1 MDERYDS
8 YCAVDP
14 LFYDAL
20 TNTKAR
26 TTEYGEDLL
35 LPDGWKRAAQN
46 DWTVVGPDEDPLP
59 PQGWKVH
66 ISARREDAAEVLALV
81 WEHCT
86 TRGIAFKFLRGPQ
99 MLLMRNSKYAG
110 RGSSGKFITVYPH
123 DDAELERICA
133 DLSALLAG
141 REGPYILSD
150 LRYGAG
156 PVYVRYGGFAARYCL
171 DDSGKVVPAIEDAT
185 GTLVPDRRDPVF
197 KVPDWIELPAFLR
210 PHLEARGNAKV
221 ASVPY
226 AIEKVLHFSNGGGLY
241 MGRDTRTGT
250 PVVLK
255 EARPHAG
262 LDATGADA
270 VTRLRHE
277 RDTLRRLADVPQVA
291 RVHDDF
297 PLGDHDFLA
306 LELIEGEPLNKALV
320 RRYPLTR
327 PDASADD
334 LRAFT
339 DWALD
344 THAQVER
351 VVRDIHRHG
360 VVYGDL
366 HLFNVM
372 VGPDDRVTLLDFEAA
387 RDVTEDARPA
397 LRNQAFAAPRDR
409 TGFAVDEYALACLRL
424 ALFLPLT
431 AVLRLAPDKAAH
443 FAEIIR
449 SRFPDVPASYLD
461 DAVRV
466 IRGDDAPPTLSLTLD
481 RDRIATGILATATP
495 EREDRLFPGDIEQF
509 RSGGLSLG
517 YGAAGI
523 LWTLHTCG
531 AGRFPDHEQWL
542 ADRVA
547 PPPSGSR
554 LGLWDGLHGVAFA
567 LHTLGRTAEAV
578 DLLELCLGEPWRDL
592 NTDLVSGLA
601 GVGLSLDHF
610 ARVTGD
616 AAVRD
621 AGEDVLKLLAE
632 RLDAAPPPGE
642 ISGGSHP
649 YAGLTRGWSGPAM
662 LFLQR
667 YEHTGDPAL
676 LDLAARALRRDLHA
690 CVIRDDGSMSVNEGW
705 RTMPYLAH
713 GSVGIGLALDRYL
726 AHRPSDEF
734 APASAAI
741 RQSARSPF
749 YAQSGLFAGRAGIVA
764 YLAGRVALGTLEDV
778 TDLARQAGALVWHAL
793 PYGEH
798 LTFPGEQLLR
808 LSTDLATGSAG
819 VLLALAMARDP
830 ESVALPLLAPTGV
843 ASRTVPAQRTVVPA
857 GAPA

>member
-26 TTEYGEDLL
+26 TTEYGEDLI
-35 LPDGWKRAAQN
+35 LPDGWKRAPQQ

-66 ISARREDAAEVLALV
+66 ISARREDAAEVLTIV
-81 WEHCT
+81 WDYCT
-86 TRGIAFKFLRGPQ
+86 TRGIGFKFLRGPQ

-123 DDAELERICA
+123 DDAELEQVCA

-150 LRYGAG
+150 LRYGDG

-171 DDSGKVVPAIEDAT
+171 DDSGKVVPAIANAT

-197 KVPDWIELPAFLR
+197 TVPEWVELPAFLR
-210 PHLEARGNAKV
+210 PHLEARGAAKV

-241 MGRDTRTGT
+241 TGRDTRTGDR
-250 PVVLK
+250 VVLK

-270 VTRLRHE
+270 VTRLRRE
-277 RDTLRRLADVPQVA
+277 RDMLRALADVPRVA
-291 RVHDDF
+291 RVHDEF
-297 PLGDHDFLA
+297 RLGDHDFLA
-306 LELIEGEPLNKALV
+306 LDFIEGEPLNKALV
-320 RRYPLTR
+320 RRYPLTG
-327 PDASADD
+327 PDATDDD
-334 LRAFT
+334 LRTFT

-344 THAQVER
+344 VHAQVER
-351 VVRDIHRHG
+351 VIREIHRRG
-360 VVYGDL
+360 IVYGDL

-372 VGPDDRVTLLDFEAA
+372 VGPDDRITLLDFEAA
-387 RDVTEDARPA
+387 RDIAEDARPA

-431 AVLRLAPDKAAH
+431 AVLRLAPEKAAH
-443 FAEIIR
+443 FASIIR
-449 SRFPDVPASYLD
+449 SRFPVPAEYTD

-466 IRGDDAPPTLSLTLD
+466 IRGDDAPPAPPITLD

-495 EREDRLFPGDIEQF
+495 TREDRLFPGDIEQF

-517 YGAAGI
+517 YGAAGV

-531 AGRFPDHEQWL
+531 AGRFPEHEQWL

-567 LHTLGRTAEAV
+567 LDALGRTGEAR
-578 DLLELCLGEPWRDL
+578 DLLDICLGEPWRDL
-592 NTDLVSGLA
+592 NHDLVSGLA
-601 GVGLSLDHF
+601 GVGLSLDRF
-610 ARVTGD
+610 GER
-616 AAVRD
+616 AAADEV
-621 AGEDVLKLLAE
+621 VSLLAD
-632 RLDAAPPPGE
+632 RLDAAPPPAD
-642 ISGGSHP
+642 ISGRSHP
-649 YAGLTRGWSGPAM
+649 HAGLTRGWSGPAM
-662 LFLQR
+662 LFLRR
-667 YEHTGDPAL
+667 YETTRDPAL
-676 LDLAARALRRDLHA
+676 LDLAARALDRDLHA
-690 CVIRDDGSMSVNEGW
+690 CVLTDDGAMHVNEGW

-713 GSVGIGLALDRYL
+713 GSAGIGIALDRYL
-726 AHRPSDEF
+726 RHAPSERFRD
-734 APASAAI
+734 ASDAI
-741 RQSARSPF
+741 SRAARSPF

-764 YLAGRVALGTLEDV
+764 YLASRVGAGIVADAPE
-778 TDLARQAGALVWHAL
+778 LARQAGALVWHAL
-793 PYGEH
+793 PYGDH
-798 LTFPGEQLLR
+798 LAFPGEQLLR
-808 LSTDLATGSAG
+808 LSTDVATGSAG
-819 VLLALAMARDP
+819 VLLALTMARDP
-830 ESVALPLLAPTGV
+830 EGTALPLLAPTTT
-843 ASRTVPAQRTVVPA
+843 ADAPAPRTAVPA

>member
-20 TNTKAR
+20 TNTKAP
-26 TTEYGEDLL
+26 TTEYGEGLS

-46 DWTVVGPDEDPLP
+46 DWTVIGPDEDPLP

-66 ISARREDAAEVLALV
+66 ISARREDAAEVLTIA
-81 WEHCT
+81 WNYCT
-86 TRGIAFKFLRGPQ
+86 ARGIGFKFLRGPQ

-110 RGSSGKFITVYPH
+110 RGTSGKFITVYPH
-123 DDAELERICA
+123 DEAELA
-133 DLSALLAG
+133 DVCEDLAVLLTG

-150 LRYGAG
+150 LRYGDG

-171 DDSGKVVPAIEDAT
+171 DGSGKVVPAIEDGT

-197 KVPDWIELPAFLR
+197 TVPEWVTLPAFLR
-210 PHLEARGNAKV
+210 PHLEARGNTKV

-241 MGRDTRTGT
+241 TGRDTRTGT
-250 PVVLK
+250 QVVLK

-277 RDTLRRLADVPQVA
+277 RDTLRRLAAVPQIA

-297 PLGDHDFLA
+297 LLGDHDFLA
-306 LELIEGEPLNKALV
+306 LERIDGEPLNRALV
-320 RRYPLTR
+320 RRYPLTA
-327 PDASADD
+327 PDTAADD
-334 LRAFT
+334 LRTFT
-339 DWALD
+339 AWALD

-351 VVRDIHRHG
+351 VVREIHRHG

-372 VGPDDRVTLLDFEAA
+372 VGPDDRITLLDFEAA
-387 RDVTEDARPA
+387 RDVAEDARPA

-431 AVLRLAPDKAAH
+431 AVLRLAPEKAAH
-443 FAEIIR
+443 FAAIIR
-449 SRFPDVPASYLD
+449 ARFPDVPESYLA

-466 IRGDDAPPTLSLTLD
+466 IRGGDAPPARPLTLE

-523 LWTLHTCG
+523 LWTLQACG

-547 PPPSGSR
+547 PPASGSR
-554 LGLWDGLHGVAFA
+554 LGLWDGLHGVAYA
-567 LHTLGRTAEAV
+567 LHTLGRTAEAL
-578 DLLELCLGEPWRDL
+578 DLLEICLGEPWREL

-601 GVGLSLDHF
+601 GVGLSLDFF
-610 ARVTGD
+610 AATTDDPALRT
-616 AAVRD
+616 AAD
-621 AGEDVLKLLAE
+621 QVLRLCVD

-642 ISGGSHP
+642 ISGGNHP
-649 YAGLTRGWSGPAM
+649 YAGLTRGWTGPAM
-662 LFLQR
+662 LFLRR
-667 YEHTGDPAL
+667 YEQTRDPAL
-676 LDLAARALRRDLHA
+676 LDLADRALRRDLHA
-690 CVIRDDGSMSVNEGW
+690 CVIRDDGTMSVNEGW

-713 GSVGIGLALDRYL
+713 GSAGIGLALDRFL
-726 AHRPSDEF
+726 THRASADFER
-734 APASAAI
+734 ASAAI
-741 RQSARSPF
+741 RGSARSPF

-764 YLAGRVALGTLEDV
+764 YLAGRVALGRIED
-778 TDLARQAGALVWHAL
+778 TPDLARQAGALVWHAL
-793 PYGEH
+793 PYREH
-798 LTFPGEQLLR
+798 LVFPGEQLLR

-819 VLLALAMARDP
+819 VLLALTMAREP
-830 ESVALPLLAPTGV
+830 EGTALPLLAPTAV
-843 ASRTVPAQRTVVPA
+843 PTHRAPASRTAIPA

>member
-26 TTEYGEDLL
+26 TTEYGEELV
-35 LPDGWKRAAQN
+35 LPDGWKRAAQD
-46 DWTVVGPDEDPLP
+46 DWTVVGPDGDRLP
-59 PQGWKVH
+59 AQGWKVH

-81 WEHCT
+81 WDYCT
-86 TRGIAFKFLRGPQ
+86 ARGIGFKFLRGPQ

-110 RGSSGKFITVYPH
+110 RGSSGKFVTVYPH
-123 DDAELERICA
+123 DDTELETVCT
-133 DLSALLAG
+133 DLNALLAG

-150 LRYGAG
+150 LRYGDG

-171 DDSGKVVPAIEDAT
+171 DESGKVVPAIADAT
-185 GTLVPDRRDPVF
+185 GTLVPDRREPVF
-197 KVPDWIELPAFLR
+197 TVPAWVELPTFLR
-210 PHLEARGNAKV
+210 PHLEARGAAKV

-241 MGRDTRTGT
+241 TGRDTRTGDS
-250 PVVLK
+250 VVLK

-270 VTRLRHE
+270 VTRLRRE
-277 RDTLRRLADVPQVA
+277 RDMLRRLADVPQLA
-291 RVHDDF
+291 RVHDEF
-297 PLGDHDFLA
+297 RLGDHYFLA
-306 LELIEGEPLNKALV
+306 LDLIEGEPLNKALV

-327 PDASADD
+327 PDATGDG
-334 LRAFT
+334 LREFT
-339 DWALD
+339 NWALD
-344 THAQVER
+344 VHAQVER
-351 VVRDIHRHG
+351 VIREIHRHG

-372 VGPDDRVTLLDFEAA
+372 VRPDDRITLLDFEAA
-387 RDVTEDARPA
+387 RDVAEDARPA

-431 AVLRLAPDKAAH
+431 AVLRLAPEKAAH
-443 FAEIIR
+443 FATIIR
-449 SRFPDVPASYLD
+449 SRFPDVPDTYLD
-461 DAVRV
+461 DAVRI
-466 IRGDDAPPTLSLTLD
+466 IRGADAPPARPLTLD

-495 EREDRLFPGDIEQF
+495 ARVDRLFPGDIEQF

-517 YGAAGI
+517 YGAAGV

-531 AGRFPDHEQWL
+531 AGRFPEHEQWL

-567 LHTLGRTAEAV
+567 LDALGRTGEARS
-578 DLLELCLGEPWRDL
+578 LLGICLDEPWREL
-592 NTDLVSGLA
+592 NHDLVSGLA
-601 GVGLSLDHF
+601 GVGLSLDRF
-610 ARVTGD
+610 G
-616 AAVRD
+616 VRD
-621 AGEDVLKLLAE
+621 RADEVLQLLAD
-632 RLDAAPPPGE
+632 RLDGAPSPAE
-642 ISGGSHP
+642 TSGRTNP
-649 YAGLTRGWSGPAM
+649 YAGLTRGWTGPA
-662 LFLQR
+662 LFFLHR
-667 YEHTGDPAL
+667 YETTRDPAL

-690 CVIRDDGSMSVNEGW
+690 CVLTEDGTMHVNEGW

-713 GSVGIGLALDRYL
+713 GSVGIGIALDRYL
-726 AHRPSDEF
+726 RHDDVAEF
-734 APASAAI
+734 RDASAAI
-741 RQSARSPF
+741 RLAARSPF

-764 YLAGRVALGTLEDV
+764 YLASRVAAGIVADAPA
-778 TDLARQAGALVWHAL
+778 LARQAGALVWHAL

-798 LTFPGEQLLR
+798 LTFLGEQLLR

-819 VLLALAMARDP
+819 VLLALTMARDP
-830 ESVALPLLAPTGV
+830 ERTALPLLAPTT
-843 ASRTVPAQRTVVPA
+843 AAAPAPRTAVPA